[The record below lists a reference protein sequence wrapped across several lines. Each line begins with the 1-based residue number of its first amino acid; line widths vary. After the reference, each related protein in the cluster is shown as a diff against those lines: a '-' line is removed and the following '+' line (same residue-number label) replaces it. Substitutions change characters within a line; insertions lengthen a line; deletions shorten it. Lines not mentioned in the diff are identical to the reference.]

1 MFISLANSVWD
12 TIKQMKIL
20 LILFLFSGGLLV
32 LLSLPL
38 LNNQIRPNGL
48 YGFRV
53 KKTLENPEI
62 WYAVNQHFAWRLLW
76 TGLAVLVA
84 SALLYLVPGLSED
97 QYALAVLVVLLGFLF
112 TGLIQ
117 SIRFMRKLPPG

>member
-1 MFISLANSVWD
+1 
-12 TIKQMKIL
+12 MKFL
-20 LILFLFSGGLLV
+20 LILFLVSGGLLV

-38 LNNQIRPNGL
+38 LRNQIAPNGL

-62 WYAVNQHFAWRLLW
+62 WYAVNQHFARRLLW
-76 TGLAVLVA
+76 TGLVVMIA

-97 QYALAVLVVLLGFLF
+97 QYALAILVVLLGFLL

-117 SIRFMRKLPPG
+117 SIRFMHKLPSG